1 MGYAVVGYFDKA
13 TDERIRRIW
22 KELMV
27 NDIDDY
33 LYNSENNPHIKFAM
47 YENIEESGIINEIQN
62 ISQMKEQIDIIFKSY
77 SFYPNNQPFFNIDI
91 AVSMPLLELQA
102 EIRRTCDRSSTLLPI
117 DFFDAGIWKPDCQL
131 TREVDKKHLSN
142 IAKCLYE
149 KKLPIKGKLESIGL
163 IKFHPAKQII
173 RFNLS

>member
-13 TDERIRRIW
+13 TDEWIRRIW

-47 YENIEESGIINEIQN
+47 YDNLKEIDIINAIED
-62 ISQMKEQIDIIFKSY
+62 ISQTREQIDIIFKSY
-77 SFYPNNQPFFNIDI
+77 SFYPNDQPFFNIDM
-91 AVSMPLLELQA
+91 AASMPLLELQA

-131 TREVDKKHLSN
+131 TREVDKKYLSN

>member
-13 TDERIRRIW
+13 TDEWIRRIW

-47 YENIEESGIINEIQN
+47 YDNLKEIDIINAIED
-62 ISQMKEQIDIIFKSY
+62 ISQTREQIDIIFKSY
-77 SFYPNNQPFFNIDI
+77 SFYPNDQPFFNIDM
-91 AVSMPLLELQA
+91 ATSMPLLELQA

-117 DFFDAGIWKPDCQL
+117 DFFDEGTWKPDCQL
-131 TREVDKKHLSN
+131 TREVDKKYLSN
-142 IAKCLYE
+142 TAKCLYE

-173 RFNLS
+173 HFNLS